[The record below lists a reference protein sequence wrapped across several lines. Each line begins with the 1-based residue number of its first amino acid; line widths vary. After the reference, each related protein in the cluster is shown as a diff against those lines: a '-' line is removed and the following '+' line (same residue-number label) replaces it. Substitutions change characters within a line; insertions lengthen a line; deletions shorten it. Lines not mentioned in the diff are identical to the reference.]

1 MSFFETGIGPWGIFG
16 IAIGLIISL
25 YMAREPA
32 HNAIRSMSRVLR
44 NGFRMSAKALQPV
57 EHLVALRNREVLLAA
72 GREACER
79 EMEREFE
86 RIESSVKKELAST
99 PALHRMIQEEVAK
112 LEDDYKKS
120 TEVPPSPPGWI
131 NAVDAVAKIPAKDDP
146 VVADILS
153 DIHESLVK
161 AHEQSTKEYRQSRK
175 ERHSLLRN
183 MMPLWRKVVE
193 VLTAADK
200 NVSSLLERV
209 KIIDRYMDDYE
220 QILNGTDRA
229 VRSLSES
236 SFRHFFI
243 STLVLGV
250 AIGGAMINF
259 NLIAHPMSEMVGAS
273 THIRIFGEVHKV
285 SDIAALV
292 IILVE
297 ITLGLFLM
305 ECLRITR
312 LFPVINSL
320 RDSTRQKMAW
330 FTFVALFS
338 LATIEA
344 GLAYMREMLTQDS
357 LATAAVLRGEAAAM
371 IDNGYTWITTASQM
385 GLGFVLPFALVFVAI
400 PLETFVASL
409 RSVVGAATVSIIRG
423 AAFTLRLTGNAFYHM
438 GSMLLHVYDFVVFAP
453 LWVEKI
459 IRGRKDKGLE
469 VVSRRKVEPPEL
481 KEAS

>member
-1 MSFFETGIGPWGIFG
+1 MTFADIFSSPTAVTF
-16 IAIGLIISL
+16 IVLGLMVAF
-25 YMAREPA
+25 YMARDSA
-32 HNAIRSMSRVLR
+32 HNTIRSLSRVLR
-44 NGFRMSAKALQPV
+44 NGFRMSAKALVPV

-72 GREACER
+72 GRELKER
-79 EMEREFE
+79 DIEREFE
-86 RIESSVKKELAST
+86 RIESSVKKELADT
-99 PALHRMIQEEVAK
+99 PSLCRMVQEEVAK
-112 LEDDYKKS
+112 LEDDYQKC
-120 TEVPPSPPGWI
+120 TEVPPSPPGWVK
-131 NAVDAVAKIPAKDDP
+131 AVEAVASIKGDAV
-146 VVADILS
+146 VEDILA
-153 DIHESLVK
+153 DIHESLKK
-161 AHEQSTKEYRQSRK
+161 AHEETTKEYRHSRR
-175 ERHSLLRN
+175 ERHNLLKG
-183 MMPLWRKVVE
+183 MMPLWRKVLDAVN
-193 VLTAADK
+193 TTDK

-209 KIIDRYMDDYE
+209 KVIDRYMDDYE

-243 STLVLGV
+243 STLVLAI

-273 THIRIFGEVHKV
+273 NYISIFSFDHKV

-312 LFPVINSL
+312 LFPVIGSL
-320 RDSTRQKMAW
+320 KDSTRQKMVW
-330 FTFVALFS
+330 FTFTALFS
-338 LATIEA
+338 LASIEA

-357 LATAAVLRGEAAAM
+357 LATAAVLRGQAASV
-371 IDNGYTWITTASQM
+371 IDNGYTWITTAAQM

-409 RSVVGAATVSIIRG
+409 RSVVGAITVFLIRS
-423 AAFTLRLTGNAFYHM
+423 AAFSLRVIGNAFYHL
-438 GSMLLHVYDFVVFAP
+438 GSTMIHIYDLAVFLP
-453 LWVEKI
+453 LWVEKMI
-459 IRGRKDKGLE
+459 KNRKNGPVE
-469 VVSRRKVEPPEL
+469 VVNNDRRKVEL

>member
-1 MSFFETGIGPWGIFG
+1 MTFADIFSSPTAVTF
-16 IAIGLIISL
+16 IVLGLMLAL
-25 YMAREPA
+25 YMARDSA

-44 NGFRMSAKALQPV
+44 NGFRMSAKALVPV

-72 GREACER
+72 GRELKER
-79 EMEREFE
+79 DIEREFE
-86 RIESSVKKELAST
+86 RIESSVKKELADT
-99 PALHRMIQEEVAK
+99 PSLCRMVQEEVAK
-112 LEDDYKKS
+112 LEDDYQKC
-120 TEVPPSPPGWI
+120 TEVPPSPPGWVK
-131 NAVDAVAKIPAKDDP
+131 AVEAVASIKGDAV
-146 VVADILS
+146 VEDILS
-153 DIHESLVK
+153 DIHESLKK
-161 AHEQSTKEYRQSRK
+161 AHEETTKEYRQSRK
-175 ERHSLLRN
+175 ERHNLLKG
-183 MMPLWRKVVE
+183 MMPMWRKVLEAVN
-193 VLTAADK
+193 TTDK

-209 KIIDRYMDDYE
+209 KVIDRYMDDYE

-243 STLVLGV
+243 STLVL
-250 AIGGAMINF
+250 AIAVGGAMINF

-273 THIRIFGEVHKV
+273 THISVFGWDYRV

-312 LFPVINSL
+312 LFPVIGSL
-320 RDSTRQKMAW
+320 KDSTRQKMVW
-330 FTFVALFS
+330 FTFAALFS
-338 LATIEA
+338 LASIEA

-357 LATAAVLRGEAAAM
+357 LATGAMLRGEAASV
-371 IDNGYTWITTASQM
+371 IDNGYTWITTAAQM

-409 RSVVGAATVSIIRG
+409 RSVVGAITVSLIRA
-423 AAFTLRLTGNAFYHM
+423 AAFTLRVIGNGCYHM
-438 GSMLLHVYDFVVFAP
+438 GSTMIHVYDLAVFLP
-453 LWVEKI
+453 LWVEKMI
-459 IRGRKDKGLE
+459 QNRKNGPVK
-469 VVSRRKVEPPEL
+469 VVNNDRRKVEL

>member
-1 MSFFETGIGPWGIFG
+1 MTFADIFSSPTAVTF
-16 IAIGLIISL
+16 IVLGLMVAF
-25 YMAREPA
+25 YMARDSA
-32 HNAIRSMSRVLR
+32 HNTIRSLSRVLR
-44 NGFRMSAKALQPV
+44 NGFRMSAKALVPV

-72 GREACER
+72 GRELKER
-79 EMEREFE
+79 DIEREFE
-86 RIESSVKKELAST
+86 RIESSVKKELADT
-99 PALHRMIQEEVAK
+99 PSLCRMVQEEVAK
-112 LEDDYKKS
+112 LEDDYQKC
-120 TEVPPSPPGWI
+120 TEVPPSPPGWVK
-131 NAVDAVAKIPAKDDP
+131 AVEAVASIKGDAV
-146 VVADILS
+146 VEDILA
-153 DIHESLVK
+153 DIHESLKK
-161 AHEQSTKEYRQSRK
+161 AHEETTKEYRHSRR
-175 ERHSLLRN
+175 ERHNLLKG
-183 MMPLWRKVVE
+183 MMPLWRKVLDAVN
-193 VLTAADK
+193 TTDK

-209 KIIDRYMDDYE
+209 KVIDRYMDDYE

-243 STLVLGV
+243 STLVLAI

-273 THIRIFGEVHKV
+273 NYISIFSFDHKV

-312 LFPVINSL
+312 LFPVIGSL
-320 RDSTRQKMAW
+320 KDSTRQKMVW
-330 FTFVALFS
+330 FTFAALFS
-338 LATIEA
+338 LASIEA

-357 LATAAVLRGEAAAM
+357 LATAAVLRGQAASV
-371 IDNGYTWITTASQM
+371 IDNGYTWITTAAQM

-409 RSVVGAATVSIIRG
+409 RSVVGAITVFLIRS
-423 AAFTLRLTGNAFYHM
+423 AAFSLRVIGNAFYHL
-438 GSMLLHVYDFVVFAP
+438 GSTMIHIYDLAVFLP
-453 LWVEKI
+453 LWVEKMI
-459 IRGRKDKGLE
+459 KNRKNGPVE
-469 VVSRRKVEPPEL
+469 VVNNDRRKVEL

>member
-1 MSFFETGIGPWGIFG
+1 MTFAETEISLT
-16 IAIGLIISL
+16 AVVMIGLGLMLAL
-25 YMAREPA
+25 YMARESA

-44 NGFRMSAKALQPV
+44 NGFRMSSKALLPV
-57 EHLVALRNREVLLAA
+57 EHLVALRNREVLLAQ
-72 GREACER
+72 GRELKER
-79 EMEREFE
+79 DIEREFE
-86 RIESSVKKELAST
+86 RIESSVKKELADT
-99 PALHRMIQEEVAK
+99 PSLCRMVQEEVAK
-112 LEDDYKKS
+112 LEDDYQKC
-120 TEVPPSPPGWI
+120 TEVPPSPPGWVK
-131 NAVDAVAKIPAKDDP
+131 AVEAVANIKGDAV
-146 VVADILS
+146 VEDILS
-153 DIHESLVK
+153 DIHESLKK
-161 AHEQSTKEYRQSRK
+161 AHEETTKEYRQSRR
-175 ERHSLLRN
+175 ERHGLLKT
-183 MMPLWRKVVE
+183 MMPLWRKVLEAVN
-193 VLTAADK
+193 TTDK

-209 KIIDRYMDDYE
+209 KVIDRYMDDYE

-243 STLVLGV
+243 SALVLAI

-273 THIRIFGEVHKV
+273 NYISVLSFDYKV

-312 LFPVINSL
+312 LFPVIGSL
-320 RDSTRQKMAW
+320 KDSTRQKMVW
-330 FTFVALFS
+330 FTFAALFS
-338 LATIEA
+338 LASIEA

-357 LATAAVLRGEAAAM
+357 LATAAVLRGQAASV
-371 IDNGYTWITTASQM
+371 IDNGYTWITTAAQM

-409 RSVVGAATVSIIRG
+409 RSVVGAIAVSVIRA
-423 AAFTLRLTGNAFYHM
+423 AAFLLRVIGNGFYHL
-438 GSMLLHVYDFVVFAP
+438 GSMMIHVYDLAVFLP
-453 LWVEKI
+453 LWVEKMVKN
-459 IRGRKDKGLE
+459 RKNSPMK
-469 VVSRRKVEPPEL
+469 VVSSDRRKVEL

>member
-1 MSFFETGIGPWGIFG
+1 MVL
-16 IAIGLIISL
+16 GLMLAL
-25 YMAREPA
+25 YMARDSA

-44 NGFRMSAKALQPV
+44 NGFRMSAKALVPV

-72 GREACER
+72 GRELKER
-79 EMEREFE
+79 DIEREFE
-86 RIESSVKKELAST
+86 RIESSVKKELADT
-99 PALHRMIQEEVAK
+99 PSLCRMVQEEVAK
-112 LEDDYKKS
+112 LEDDYQKC
-120 TEVPPSPPGWI
+120 TEVPPSPPGWVK
-131 NAVDAVAKIPAKDDP
+131 AVEAVANIKGDAV
-146 VVADILS
+146 VEDILS
-153 DIHESLVK
+153 DIHESLKK
-161 AHEQSTKEYRQSRK
+161 AHEETTKEYRQSRK
-175 ERHSLLRN
+175 ERHNLLKG
-183 MMPLWRKVVE
+183 MMPMWRKVLEAVN
-193 VLTAADK
+193 TTDN

-209 KIIDRYMDDYE
+209 KVIDRYMDDYE

-243 STLVLGV
+243 STLVL
-250 AIGGAMINF
+250 AIAVGGAMINF

-273 THIRIFGEVHKV
+273 THISVFGWDYRV

-312 LFPVINSL
+312 LFPVIGSL
-320 RDSTRQKMAW
+320 KDSTRQKMVW
-330 FTFVALFS
+330 FTFAALFS
-338 LATIEA
+338 LASIEA

-357 LATAAVLRGEAAAM
+357 LATGAMLRGEAASV
-371 IDNGYTWITTASQM
+371 IDNGYTWITTAAQM

-409 RSVVGAATVSIIRG
+409 RSVVGAITVSLIRA
-423 AAFTLRLTGNAFYHM
+423 AAFTLRVIGNGCYHM
-438 GSMLLHVYDFVVFAP
+438 GSTMIHVYDLAVFLP
-453 LWVEKI
+453 LWVEKMI
-459 IRGRKDKGLE
+459 QNRKNGPVK
-469 VVSRRKVEPPEL
+469 VVNNDRRKVEL

>member
-1 MSFFETGIGPWGIFG
+1 M
-16 IAIGLIISL
+16 IGLGLMLAL
-25 YMAREPA
+25 YMARDSA

-44 NGFRMSAKALQPV
+44 NGFRMSSKALLPV
-57 EHLVALRNREVLLAA
+57 EHLVALRNREVLLAQ
-72 GREACER
+72 GRELKER
-79 EMEREFE
+79 DIEREFE
-86 RIESSVKKELAST
+86 RIESSVKKELADT
-99 PALHRMIQEEVAK
+99 PSLCRMVQEEVAK
-112 LEDDYKKS
+112 LEDDYQKC
-120 TEVPPSPPGWI
+120 TEVPPSPPGWVK
-131 NAVDAVAKIPAKDDP
+131 AVEAVANIKGDAV
-146 VVADILS
+146 VEDILA
-153 DIHESLVK
+153 DIHESLKK
-161 AHEQSTKEYRQSRK
+161 AHEETTKEYRQSRR
-175 ERHSLLRN
+175 ERHGLLKG
-183 MMPLWRKVVE
+183 MMPLWRKVLEAVN
-193 VLTAADK
+193 TTDK

-209 KIIDRYMDDYE
+209 KVIDRYMDDYE

-243 STLVLGV
+243 STLVLAI

-273 THIRIFGEVHKV
+273 NYISILSFDYKV

-312 LFPVINSL
+312 LFPVIGSL
-320 RDSTRQKMAW
+320 KDSTRQKMVW
-330 FTFVALFS
+330 FTFAALFS
-338 LATIEA
+338 LASIEA

-357 LATAAVLRGEAAAM
+357 LATAAVLRGQAASA
-371 IDNGYTWITTASQM
+371 IDNGYTWITTAAQM

-409 RSVVGAATVSIIRG
+409 RSVVGAIAVSAIRA
-423 AAFTLRLTGNAFYHM
+423 AAFLLRVVGNGFYHL
-438 GSMLLHVYDFVVFAP
+438 GSMMIHVYDLAVFLP
-453 LWVEKI
+453 LWVEKVVKN
-459 IRGRKDKGLE
+459 RKSGPMK
-469 VVSRRKVEPPEL
+469 VVNSDRRKVEL

>member
-1 MSFFETGIGPWGIFG
+1 MTFAEILSSPTAVTFIVL
-16 IAIGLIISL
+16 GLMLAL
-25 YMAREPA
+25 YMARDSA
-32 HNAIRSMSRVLR
+32 HNAIRSLSRVLR
-44 NGFRMSAKALQPV
+44 NGFRMSAKALLPV

-72 GREACER
+72 GRELKER
-79 EMEREFE
+79 DIEREFE
-86 RIESSVKKELAST
+86 RIESSVKNELADT
-99 PALHRMIQEEVAK
+99 PSLCRMVQEEVAK
-112 LEDDYKKS
+112 LEDDYQKC
-120 TEVPPSPPGWI
+120 TEVPPSPPGWVK
-131 NAVDAVAKIPAKDDP
+131 AVEAVASIKGDAV
-146 VVADILS
+146 VEDILS
-153 DIHESLVK
+153 DIHESLKK
-161 AHEQSTKEYRQSRK
+161 AHEETTKEYRHSRK
-175 ERHSLLRN
+175 ERHNILKG
-183 MMPLWRKVVE
+183 MMPMWRR
-193 VLTAADK
+193 VLEAVNTTDR

-209 KIIDRYMDDYE
+209 KVIDRYMDDYE

-243 STLVLGV
+243 STLVLAI

-273 THIRIFGEVHKV
+273 THISVFGFDYLV

-312 LFPVINSL
+312 LFPVIGSL
-320 RDSTRQKMAW
+320 KDSTRLKMVW
-330 FTFVALFS
+330 FTFAALFS

-357 LATAAVLRGEAAAM
+357 LATGALLRGEAASV
-371 IDNGYTWITTASQM
+371 IDNGYTWITTAAQM

-400 PLETFVASL
+400 PLETFVASM
-409 RSVVGAATVSIIRG
+409 RSVVGAIAVSLIRA
-423 AAFTLRLTGNAFYHM
+423 AAFTLRVIGNGFYHL
-438 GSMLLHVYDFVVFAP
+438 GSTMIHLYDLAVFLP
-453 LWVEKI
+453 LWVEKM
-459 IRGRKDKGLE
+459 IRNRKNGPVE
-469 VVSRRKVEPPEL
+469 VVNNDRRKVEL

>member
-1 MSFFETGIGPWGIFG
+1 MTFAEILSSPTAVTFIVL
-16 IAIGLIISL
+16 GLMLAL
-25 YMAREPA
+25 YMARDSA
-32 HNAIRSMSRVLR
+32 HNAIRSLSRVLR
-44 NGFRMSAKALQPV
+44 NGFRMSAKALLPV

-72 GREACER
+72 GRELKER
-79 EMEREFE
+79 DIEREFE
-86 RIESSVKKELAST
+86 RIESSVKNELADT
-99 PALHRMIQEEVAK
+99 PSLCRMVQEEVAK
-112 LEDDYKKS
+112 LEDDYQKC
-120 TEVPPSPPGWI
+120 TEVPPSPPGWVK
-131 NAVDAVAKIPAKDDP
+131 AVEAVASIKGDAV
-146 VVADILS
+146 VEDILS
-153 DIHESLVK
+153 DIHESLKK
-161 AHEQSTKEYRQSRK
+161 AHEETTKEYRHSRK
-175 ERHSLLRN
+175 ERHNILKG
-183 MMPLWRKVVE
+183 MMPMWRR
-193 VLTAADK
+193 VLEAVNTTDR

-209 KIIDRYMDDYE
+209 KVIDRYMDDYE

-243 STLVLGV
+243 STLVLAI

-273 THIRIFGEVHKV
+273 THISVFGFDYLV

-312 LFPVINSL
+312 LFPVIGSL
-320 RDSTRQKMAW
+320 KDSTRQKMVW
-330 FTFVALFS
+330 FTFAALFS

-357 LATAAVLRGEAAAM
+357 LATGALLRGEAASV
-371 IDNGYTWITTASQM
+371 IDNGYTWITTAAQM

-400 PLETFVASL
+400 PLETFVASM
-409 RSVVGAATVSIIRG
+409 RSVVGAIAVSLIRA
-423 AAFTLRLTGNAFYHM
+423 AAFTLRVIGNGFYHL
-438 GSMLLHVYDFVVFAP
+438 GSTMIHLYDLAVFLP
-453 LWVEKI
+453 LWVEKM
-459 IRGRKDKGLE
+459 IRNRKNGPVE
-469 VVSRRKVEPPEL
+469 VVNNDRRKVEL

>member
-1 MSFFETGIGPWGIFG
+1 MFAELFSSPMAV
-16 IAIGLIISL
+16 AITVLVLMLCL
-25 YMAREPA
+25 YMARESA
-32 HNAIRSMSRVLR
+32 HNAIRSLSRVLR
-44 NGFRMSAKALQPV
+44 NGFRMSARALQPV
-57 EHLVALRNREVLLAA
+57 EHLIALRNREVLLAS
-72 GREACER
+72 GREAKER
-79 EMEREFE
+79 EIEREFE
-86 RIESSVKKELAST
+86 RIESSVKKELADT
-99 PALHRMIQEEVAK
+99 PAFYRMVQEEIAI

-120 TEVPPSPPGWI
+120 TEVPPSPPGWVK
-131 NAVDAVAKIPAKDDP
+131 AVEAVASIKGDAV
-146 VVADILS
+146 VEDILT
-153 DIHESLVK
+153 DIHESLKK
-161 AHEQSTKEYRQSRK
+161 AHEETTKEYRQSRK
-175 ERHSLLRN
+175 ERHQLLKS
-183 MMPLWRKVVE
+183 MMPLWRKVLELVN
-193 VLTAADK
+193 TADK

-209 KIIDRYMDDYE
+209 KVIDRYMEDYE

-243 STLVLGV
+243 STLVLAI

-273 THIRIFGEVHKV
+273 SYIHIFSASYKV
-285 SDIAALV
+285 SDIAAMV

-312 LFPVINSL
+312 LFPVIGAL
-320 RDSTRQKMAW
+320 RDSTRQKMVW
-330 FTFVALFS
+330 FTFIALFS
-338 LATIEA
+338 LASIEA

-357 LATAAVLRGEAAAM
+357 MATAAVLRGETAAA

-409 RSVVGAATVSIIRG
+409 RSVIGAIAVSAVRG
-423 AAFTLRLTGNAFYHM
+423 VAFTMRVIGNGFYHL
-438 GSMLLHVYDFVVFAP
+438 GSTMIHTYDLAVFLP
-453 LWVEKI
+453 LWIEKVVKN
-459 IRGRKDKGLE
+459 RKNGPLE
-469 VVSRRKVEPPEL
+469 LVKKDRHKVEL

>member
-1 MSFFETGIGPWGIFG
+1 MTFADIFSSPTALTF
-16 IAIGLIISL
+16 IVLGLMVAF
-25 YMAREPA
+25 YMARDSA
-32 HNAIRSMSRVLR
+32 HNTIRSLSRVLR
-44 NGFRMSAKALQPV
+44 NGFRMSAKALVPV

-72 GREACER
+72 GRELKER
-79 EMEREFE
+79 DIEREFE
-86 RIESSVKKELAST
+86 RIESSVKKELADT
-99 PALHRMIQEEVAK
+99 PSLCRMVQEEVAK
-112 LEDDYKKS
+112 LEDDYQKC
-120 TEVPPSPPGWI
+120 TEVPPSPPGWVK
-131 NAVDAVAKIPAKDDP
+131 AVEAVASIKGDAV
-146 VVADILS
+146 VEDILA
-153 DIHESLVK
+153 DIHESLKK
-161 AHEQSTKEYRQSRK
+161 AHEETTKEYRHSRR
-175 ERHSLLRN
+175 ERHNLLKG
-183 MMPLWRKVVE
+183 MMPLWRKVLDAVN
-193 VLTAADK
+193 TTDK

-209 KIIDRYMDDYE
+209 KVIDRYMDDYE

-243 STLVLGV
+243 STLVLAI

-273 THIRIFGEVHKV
+273 NYISIFSFDHKV

-312 LFPVINSL
+312 LFPVIGSL
-320 RDSTRQKMAW
+320 KDSTRQKMVW
-330 FTFVALFS
+330 FTFAALFS
-338 LATIEA
+338 LASIEA

-357 LATAAVLRGEAAAM
+357 LATAAVLRGQAASV
-371 IDNGYTWITTASQM
+371 IDNGYTWITTAAQM

-409 RSVVGAATVSIIRG
+409 RSVVGAITVFLIRS
-423 AAFTLRLTGNAFYHM
+423 AAFSLRVIGNAFYHL
-438 GSMLLHVYDFVVFAP
+438 GSTMIHIYDLAVFLP
-453 LWVEKI
+453 LWVEKMI
-459 IRGRKDKGLE
+459 KNRKNGPVE
-469 VVSRRKVEPPEL
+469 VVNNDRRKVEL

>member
-1 MSFFETGIGPWGIFG
+1 MTFADIFSSPTAVTF
-16 IAIGLIISL
+16 IVLGLML
-25 YMAREPA
+25 AFYMARDSA

-44 NGFRMSAKALQPV
+44 NGFRMSAKALVPV

-72 GREACER
+72 GRELKER
-79 EMEREFE
+79 DIEREFE
-86 RIESSVKKELAST
+86 RIESSVKKELADT
-99 PALHRMIQEEVAK
+99 PSLCRMVQEEVAK
-112 LEDDYKKS
+112 LEDDYQKC
-120 TEVPPSPPGWI
+120 TEVPPSPPGWVK
-131 NAVDAVAKIPAKDDP
+131 AVEAVASIKGDAV
-146 VVADILS
+146 VEDILS
-153 DIHESLVK
+153 DIHESLKK
-161 AHEQSTKEYRQSRK
+161 AHEETTKEYRQSRK
-175 ERHSLLRN
+175 ERHNLLKG
-183 MMPLWRKVVE
+183 MMPMWRKVLEAVN
-193 VLTAADK
+193 TTDK

-209 KIIDRYMDDYE
+209 KVIDRYMDDYE

-243 STLVLGV
+243 STLVL
-250 AIGGAMINF
+250 AIAVGGAMINF

-273 THIRIFGEVHKV
+273 THISVFGWDYRV

-312 LFPVINSL
+312 LFPVIGSL
-320 RDSTRQKMAW
+320 KDSTRQKMVW
-330 FTFVALFS
+330 FTFAALFS
-338 LATIEA
+338 LASIEA

-357 LATAAVLRGEAAAM
+357 LATGAMLRGEAASV
-371 IDNGYTWITTASQM
+371 IDNGYTWITTAAQM

-409 RSVVGAATVSIIRG
+409 RSVVGAITVSLIRA
-423 AAFTLRLTGNAFYHM
+423 AAFTLRVIGNGCYHM
-438 GSMLLHVYDFVVFAP
+438 GSTMIHVYDLAVFLP
-453 LWVEKI
+453 LWVEKMI
-459 IRGRKDKGLE
+459 QNRKNGPVK
-469 VVSRRKVEPPEL
+469 VVNNDRRKVEL

>member
-1 MSFFETGIGPWGIFG
+1 MTFAEILSSPTAVTFIVL
-16 IAIGLIISL
+16 GLMLAL
-25 YMAREPA
+25 YMARDSA
-32 HNAIRSMSRVLR
+32 HNAIRSLSRVLR
-44 NGFRMSAKALQPV
+44 NGFRMSAKALLPV

-72 GREACER
+72 GRELKER
-79 EMEREFE
+79 DIEREFE
-86 RIESSVKKELAST
+86 RIESSVKNELADT
-99 PALHRMIQEEVAK
+99 PSLCRMVQEEVAK
-112 LEDDYKKS
+112 LEDDYQKC
-120 TEVPPSPPGWI
+120 TEVPPSPPGWVK
-131 NAVDAVAKIPAKDDP
+131 AVEAVASIKGDAV
-146 VVADILS
+146 VEDILS
-153 DIHESLVK
+153 DIHESLKK
-161 AHEQSTKEYRQSRK
+161 AHEETTKEYRHSRK
-175 ERHSLLRN
+175 ERHNILTG
-183 MMPLWRKVVE
+183 MMPMWRR
-193 VLTAADK
+193 VLEAVNTTDR

-209 KIIDRYMDDYE
+209 KVIDRYMDDYE

-243 STLVLGV
+243 STLVLAI

-273 THIRIFGEVHKV
+273 THISVFGFDYLV

-312 LFPVINSL
+312 LFPVIGSL
-320 RDSTRQKMAW
+320 KDSTRQKMVW
-330 FTFVALFS
+330 FTFAALFS

-357 LATAAVLRGEAAAM
+357 LATGALLRGEAASV
-371 IDNGYTWITTASQM
+371 IDNGYTWITTAAQM

-400 PLETFVASL
+400 PLETFVASM
-409 RSVVGAATVSIIRG
+409 RSVVGAIAVSLIRA
-423 AAFTLRLTGNAFYHM
+423 AAFTLRVIGNGFYHL
-438 GSMLLHVYDFVVFAP
+438 GSTMIHLYDLAVFLP
-453 LWVEKI
+453 LWVEKM
-459 IRGRKDKGLE
+459 IRNRKNGPVE
-469 VVSRRKVEPPEL
+469 VVNNDRRKVEL